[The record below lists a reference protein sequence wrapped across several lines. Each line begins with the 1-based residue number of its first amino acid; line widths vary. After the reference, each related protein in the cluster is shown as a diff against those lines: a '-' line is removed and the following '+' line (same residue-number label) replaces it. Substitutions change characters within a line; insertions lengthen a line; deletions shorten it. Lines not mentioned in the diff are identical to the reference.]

1 MRTSLANTALKD
13 GELQRLCKP
22 IAQAFKVTEPAASN
36 QAPPRPDPTG
46 ARILSASQDKT
57 SKSQQGDGKTAEAK
71 KANEKK
77 SELKVVEVHFKV
89 SVEESG
95 DLPPN
100 TKIEISG
107 REAACGSLQTDD
119 AVLIINEN
127 GEAVFKGLPVCNV
140 AVRVNHTGYLP
151 WRQTFDLADY
161 KEPIQI
167 TLKPGH

>member
-1 MRTSLANTALKD
+1 MTQRITSVAAALVAGLGMAALATS
-13 GELQRLCKP
+13 
-22 IAQAFKVTEPAASN
+22 VV
-36 QAPPRPDPTG
+36 
-46 ARILSASQDKT
+46 ASQDKT
-57 SKSQQGDGKTAEAK
+57 SKPQQGDGKTAEAK

-77 SELKVVEVHFKV
+77 SELKGVEVHFKV

-119 AVLIINEN
+119 AVSTINEK
-127 GEAVFKGLPVCNV
+127 GEAGFKDLPACKVTV
-140 AVRVNHTGYLP
+140 KVNQTGYLP

-167 TLKPGH
+167 TLEREH